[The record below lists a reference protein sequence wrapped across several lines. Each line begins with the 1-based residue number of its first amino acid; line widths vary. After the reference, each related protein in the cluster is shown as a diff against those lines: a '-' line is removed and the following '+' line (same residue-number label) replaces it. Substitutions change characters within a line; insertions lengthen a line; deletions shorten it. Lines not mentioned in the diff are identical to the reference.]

1 MNIKGRYPKLGTPD
15 LNKMVTP
22 CHIVVEGNPVVVYA
36 SRNGAPNRVLPIL
49 EPFLE
54 KFWQERE
61 TCGEYD
67 DTPECLVAQ
76 IVVRFGYEICEDDF
90 SNLRV
95 GVNYAPDVEYIYYIR
110 MNRQLSTL
118 IPSAEYRSNPNLG
131 IQACREF
138 VTESC

>member
-1 MNIKGRYPKLGTPD
+1 MPTS
-15 LNKMVTP
+15 
-22 CHIVVEGNPVVVYA
+22 CHIVVEGNPVIVYA
-36 SRNGAPNRVLPIL
+36 SRNGTPNKVLLIL

-61 TCGEYD
+61 TCGEYC

-95 GVNYAPDVEYIYYIR
+95 GVNYDPNVEYIYSIGLDR
-110 MNRQLSTL
+110 SLNVWL
-118 IPSAEYRSNPNLG
+118 PEADYRSNPTLG
-131 IQACREF
+131 LKGCRQLATQ
-138 VTESC
+138 VC

>member
-1 MNIKGRYPKLGTPD
+1 MATS
-15 LNKMVTP
+15 
-22 CHIVVEGNPVVVYA
+22 CHIIVENNPVVVYA

-49 EPFLE
+49 KPFLE

-95 GVNYAPDVEYIYYIR
+95 GVKYAPNVEYIYFIG
-110 MNRQLSTL
+110 MDRQIKTL
-118 IPSAEYRSNPNLG
+118 VPNADYHSNPDLG
-131 IQACREF
+131 IKACQEF
-138 VTESC
+138 ATEKLK